1 MVLPGCD
8 TALGTRH
15 RYGDVPLTA
24 THVTTHFTPHAG
36 RTPLAGL
43 ARRLLVAGTGLAL
56 AACSVGPAYQRPAAP
71 QVHGYSAAQD
81 PTTIPAASSAP
92 GPAAAA
98 QVLQPDTA
106 VASHWWEGFGSPA
119 LDRLVTQALANNPD
133 LAAAQA
139 TLEQA
144 QFQLKAARGA
154 FYPQVAVGLTAQRQ
168 QTSGTAE
175 GGTPGRRLYNLYT
188 GQVSVGYNPDVF
200 GLNRAVARGAQA
212 RVDLARDQ
220 LAAARLTI
228 AGNVMHA
235 ALDLAALAEEVAA
248 TRKTLDD
255 QRQILGLTRTR
266 YELGAASEFDLLTQ
280 QSQLASSEA
289 RLPQLQ
295 QAQDQARHLLAT
307 YLGKFPSMADGL
319 ELPALQ
325 ALHLPAA
332 LPLSLPSTLV
342 RARPDIRAAEAQLRA
357 ANAQVGAAVAR
368 LYPSL
373 QLNGDFGTGSTHGG
387 KLFDPASRVW
397 DLAAGLLAPVFEGG
411 TLRAQKHA
419 SEAAYRAV
427 FATYQGTVLAA
438 FREVADVLR
447 ALEHDAVA
455 LDAEARALQSAQR
468 AFELVRTQ
476 YQAGA
481 VDYLNLLT
489 SETQVQNARI
499 AFVQAEAQRYA
510 DTAALYLV
518 LGGGAWDGSDGDG
531 VAPDGPGIASGA
543 DSRADRSTTA
553 GRRSEGR
560 AGGG

>member
-1 MVLPGCD
+1 MVLPGCV

-24 THVTTHFTPHAG
+24 TNVTTHFTPHAG
-36 RTPLAGL
+36 RTLLAGL
-43 ARRLLVAGTGLAL
+43 ARRLLVAGTALAL
-56 AACSVGPAYQRPAAP
+56 AACTVGPAYQRPAAP
-71 QVHGYSAAQD
+71 QVQGYSAARD
-81 PTTIPAASSAP
+81 PTAIAAASSAP
-92 GPAAAA
+92 SPAAAA

-106 VASHWWEGFGSPA
+106 VASRWWEGFGSPA

-144 QFQLKAARGA
+144 QFQWKATQGA
-154 FYPQVAVGLTAQRQ
+154 LYPQVAVGLAAQRTQ
-168 QTSGTAE
+168 GSATAS
-175 GGTPGRRLYNLYT
+175 GGTPGARLYNLYT

-200 GLNRAVARGAQA
+200 GLNRTVARGAQA
-212 RVDLARDQ
+212 QLDLARDQ

-255 QRQILGLTRTR
+255 QRQILELTRTR
-266 YELGAASEFDLLTQ
+266 YELGAAAEFDLLTQ

-289 RLPQLQ
+289 RVAQLQ
-295 QAQDQARHLLAT
+295 QAQDEARHLLAT
-307 YLGKFPSMADGL
+307 YLGEFPSAAAGL
-319 ELPALQ
+319 ELPTLR
-325 ALHLPAA
+325 ALHLPAT

-368 LYPSL
+368 MYPSL
-373 QLNGDFGTGSTHGG
+373 ELSGDFGTQSTHAG
-387 KLFDPASRVW
+387 KLFDPASRMW
-397 DLAAGLLAPVFEGG
+397 DLAASLLAPVFEGG
-411 TLRAQKHA
+411 TLKAQKQA

-455 LDAEARALQSAQR
+455 LDAEARALQSAQG

-489 SETQVQNARI
+489 SETQFQNARI

-510 DTAALYLV
+510 DTAALYLA
-518 LGGGAWDGSDGDG
+518 LGGGPWDAVGGTATRDEGGTAAGTGSGN
-531 VAPDGPGIASGA
+531 
-543 DSRADRSTTA
+543 
-553 GRRSEGR
+553 
-560 AGGG
+560 